1 MPMEMRPEL
10 TLYPAY
16 HYEGLVYCAACV
28 PNPRDRAP
36 YGIRYGQCWFGEDYP
51 TCVTCG
57 QVHRHVELVL
67 EEDDEYDDEP
77 EYEDEPEYDEYEED
91 SEQEEDDIGIRMKE
105 AGDY

>member
-16 HYEGLVYCAACV
+16 HYQGRVYCAACV
-28 PNPRDRAP
+28 PNPRDRSP
-36 YGIRYGQCWFGEDYP
+36 YGISERQTWFGNDYP
-51 TCVTCG
+51 TCVVCG
-57 QVHRHVELVL
+57 RVHRHVQLV
-67 EEDDEYDDEP
+67 EEDEEYD
-77 EYEDEPEYDEYEED
+77 DEPEYDEYEDD

>member
-16 HYEGLVYCAACV
+16 HYEGRVYCAACV

-36 YGIRYGQCWFGEDYP
+36 YGILDGQHWFGEDYP
-51 TCVTCG
+51 TCVVCG
-57 QVHRHVELVL
+57 QVHRHVELIVEEE
-67 EEDDEYDDEP
+67 EEDEH
-77 EYEDEPEYDEYEED
+77 YEDEPEYDEYEED